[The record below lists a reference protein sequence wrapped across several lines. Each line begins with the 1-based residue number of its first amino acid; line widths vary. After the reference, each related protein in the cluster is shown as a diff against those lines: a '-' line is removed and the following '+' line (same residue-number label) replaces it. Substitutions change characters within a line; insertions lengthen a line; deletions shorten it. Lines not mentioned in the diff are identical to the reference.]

1 MLPRIPASVR
11 QFMFACIAL
20 EAFSL
25 GGQAIGMGESLRDT
39 LVVVGGFWPG
49 LLTGQ
54 SPYFMGQGVAMFGTS
69 AVLHGNPTHLAM
81 NMLGLMWLG
90 PMVTDR
96 LGDRGFWPL
105 AGLSALG
112 AGVSYALLSALYA
125 PMVGASGV
133 IYGLLGAVA
142 VWFLLDRR
150 EQGQN
155 LVPYAIDAA
164 VLLAVNIMLTLPA
177 QSQIAWQAH
186 LGGFLAG
193 AVCGLLT
200 WRAPYRNRR
209 G

>member
-1 MLPRIPASVR
+1 MLLSLPQPVR
-11 QFMFACIAL
+11 QFMRICIVL
-20 EAFSL
+20 EALSL
-25 GGQAIGMGESLRDT
+25 SSYAFGTGESVRDA
-39 LVVVGGFWPG
+39 LVAVGGFRPG
-49 LLTGQ
+49 LLNGL
-54 SPYFMGQGVAMFGTS
+54 SPAFVGQGVTMFGTS

-90 PMVTDR
+90 PMVADR

-112 AGVSYALLSALYA
+112 AGLCYALLSGSTA

-150 EQGQN
+150 EQGEN
-155 LVPYAIDAA
+155 LAPYAMDAA
-164 VLLAVNIMLTLPA
+164 VLLSATIFLPLPA
-177 QSQIAWQAH
+177 QNQIAWEAH
-186 LGGFLAG
+186 LGGFVAG

-200 WRAPYRNRR
+200 WRTTCRLR
-209 G
+209 